1 LIFTENKLMGEAMQK
16 ILFIFLS
23 VSLFCAPA
31 LSWGLSESATKLRAQ
46 NALEEFAP
54 QDSFLNGNFVA
65 DEVDPRYIFGKVKDF
80 VEARSCPTSWL
91 IETGEKNRLKGKD
104 NQSGPMEYTLYLEE
118 DCPGRI
124 MYFIFV
130 DRSQEQSV
138 QWMEWRKQ
146 FHKNKA
152 EGQYGE
158 VNALLQQAAQ
168 DGYPVDGELRF
179 IEIGGNLMLKKVEDV
194 LVSDLNMRPIYDL
207 KRTK

>member
-1 LIFTENKLMGEAMQK
+1 MQK
-16 ILFIFLS
+16 ILLFFLT
-23 VSLFCAPA
+23 VSLLCAPA
-31 LSWGLSESATKLRAQ
+31 LTWGMSENATKLRAQ
-46 NALEEFAP
+46 NALEEFTP

-80 VEARSCPTSWL
+80 QEARSCPTSWL
-91 IETGEKNRLKGKD
+91 IETGEKNRLKGKE

-130 DRSQEQSV
+130 DRSQAQSA

-146 FHKNKA
+146 FHGKSKT
-152 EGQYGE
+152 EGEYGE
-158 VNALLQQAAQ
+158 VNSLLQQAAQ

-179 IEIGGNLMLKKVEDV
+179 IEIGGDLLLKKVEDV
-194 LVSDLNMRPIYDL
+194 LISDLKTRPICDL
-207 KRTK
+207 KETK